1 MKSRLL
7 LIFFFLLSL
16 VLSIDTTELTDEE
29 WLNTKDDIEPLAN
42 VLFL

>member
-16 VLSIDTTELTDEE
+16 SLSIDTTELTDEE
-29 WLNTKDDIEPLAN
+29 WLNSKEDIEPLAN